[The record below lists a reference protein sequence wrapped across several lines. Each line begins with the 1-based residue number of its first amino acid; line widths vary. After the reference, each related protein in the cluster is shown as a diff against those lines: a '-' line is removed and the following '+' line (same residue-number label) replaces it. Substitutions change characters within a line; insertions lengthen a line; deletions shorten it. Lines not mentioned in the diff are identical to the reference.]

1 MQEIYRRELE
11 NWQGSDDEGGD
22 YSQTEGEDSDDDDED
37 EGGVQ
42 LDTSLNPMESI
53 RQHVPEAP
61 TQVDQ
66 DLTEAVM
73 VDTRPLPRPFE
84 TLRDFFS
91 RTSTAWQDIVLEKL
105 RKDGAMDRS
114 VKELRKIAFDMSEI
128 KWWDSREEI
137 TALEDE
143 QEEAGIGE
151 VVNIADRN
159 SQTGGVG
166 RRR

>member
-22 YSQTEGEDSDDDDED
+22 YSQTEGEDSDDDDEE

-42 LDTSLNPMESI
+42 LDTSLDPMESI
-53 RQHVPEAP
+53 GQHAPEALA
-61 TQVDQ
+61 QVDQ
-66 DLTEAVM
+66 ELTEAVT
-73 VDTRPLPRPFE
+73 VDTGPHPRPFE

-114 VKELRKIAFDMSEI
+114 VKELRKVAFDMAEI

-151 VVNIADRN
+151 VVNIADRH